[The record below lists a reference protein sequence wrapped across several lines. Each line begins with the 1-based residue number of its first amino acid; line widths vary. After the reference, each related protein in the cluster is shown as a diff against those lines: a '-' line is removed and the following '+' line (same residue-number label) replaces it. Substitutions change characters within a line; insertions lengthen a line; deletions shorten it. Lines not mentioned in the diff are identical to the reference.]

1 MPADTLA
8 ALLDRHRGQLTDNER
23 RLVQVLTGDPEAAAF
38 LSGREL
44 AQRAGVHESS
54 AVRLAQKLGF
64 DGYPALR
71 SALRAQRAEAVAGPS
86 LRVARTLASASDRGL
101 WGSLLGREVESL
113 LACERHV
120 TQVQLDQAA
129 ELLHRARQI
138 HIWAAGNAK
147 VLADLLDRRLRSA
160 GLPARN
166 IAHEGRELAE
176 RLVTLAE
183 GDVVVAFA
191 FRRQPKALA
200 SILRHART
208 VKARTLLIADMV
220 GHTLA
225 ERPDIQ
231 LAAPRGDD
239 EKFLTLSV
247 PMLICNALVLTLAQ
261 RDHGRSI
268 HGLQLLE
275 QLRREFGATE

>member
-1 MPADTLA
+1 MLAIADLFE
-8 ALLDRHRGQLTDNER
+8 RHRDQLTDNER
-23 RLVQVLTGDPEAAAF
+23 RLVHVLAGDPAAAVF

-64 DGYPALR
+64 DGYPAFR
-71 SALRAQRAEAVAGPS
+71 RALREQHEGAAAGPS
-86 LRVARTLASASDRGL
+86 LRVARTLAAAPGGV
-101 WGSLLGREVESL
+101 WNALLGREVESL
-113 LACERHV
+113 LACEKHV
-120 TQVQLDQAA
+120 TQPQLDKAA
-129 ELLHRARQI
+129 SLLQGAGQI

-176 RLVTLAE
+176 RLVTLHQ

-191 FRRQPKALA
+191 FRRAPRALTP
-200 SILRHART
+200 IFEHARA
-208 VKARTLLIADMV
+208 VKAKTLLIADMV
-220 GHTLA
+220 AYTLT
-225 ERPDIQ
+225 ERPDQ
-231 LAAPRGDD
+231 LLAAPRGDD

-247 PMLICNALVLTLAQ
+247 PMLICNALVLTVAQ

-268 HGLQLLE
+268 HGLQTLE
-275 QLRREFGATE
+275 RLRRELGAVD